1 MFAIHD
7 HKDDATHLK
16 VYLDEVPIE
25 MLLDTG
31 AALSIINTETF
42 RRIQQHSSTASL
54 RPSQARLQT
63 YTGQPIPVLGAAEF
77 TVRYGTT
84 EASLSAQVVDGAGP
98 NLLGRDWLNRLGV
111 TPGHVNL
118 VEHDTK
124 LKEVLDR
131 HADVFDGGLGC
142 LKDVQIDL
150 TMDEK
155 VKPKFFKPRTV
166 PFVWKAKVE
175 EELTRLEQQG
185 IISPV
190 KHSQWAAPIVP
201 VPKKDGSVRICGD
214 FKVTVNQ
221 ASLTEQYPL
230 PRAEDL
236 FADLSG
242 GKYFTKLDLSNAYL
256 QLPLSNAAKKYVTI
270 NTHKGLFQYNRLPF
284 GIASAPAIFQRTMET
299 LLRGQAGVS
308 VYVDDILVTGATVEE
323 HLRNLDA
330 VLGILENAGLR
341 LNKSKC
347 FFLRSRIEYLG
358 HIIDGDGL
366 HPTDEKV
373 TALKEAPP
381 PTNLTELRSF
391 LGIVNYYAKF
401 LPNLAT
407 TLTPLYRLLHKNTRW
422 VWTDQQER
430 AFQQAKEA
438 LQTDSVLAHYDS
450 TKPLLLACDASE
462 YGIGAVLSHILED
475 GQEKPIAY
483 TSRTLNS
490 AERGYSQLEREG
502 LAIVHAVKK
511 FHNYIYGRRFTIES
525 DHQPLSHLFSESK
538 GIPVMASARIQRW
551 ALTLA
556 AYQYNIRY
564 KPGKTLNNADALS
577 RLPRPVT
584 TTDDCSPAEHTHL
597 ICHLSSTSIDAGR
610 IKQWTA
616 RDPLLSQVLRYVQT
630 GWPNELPDEKYKPF
644 VSRKDELSSLN
655 GCILWGSRIVIPPQG
670 RTFALQE
677 LHDTHPGCS
686 KMKSLARNYI
696 WWPHMDAAIEAT
708 VKECQTCQ
716 QSRPSPPIAPLHP
729 WEWPSQPWSR
739 IHLDFAGP
747 FKGSMYLVLVDAHSK
762 WMDVHP
768 MQSITSAK
776 TIEKLR
782 IIFANH
788 GLPHKVVTDNGPSFT
803 SAEFRDFMTNN
814 GIVHIKS
821 APYHPATNGLAE
833 RAVQTFKKGISG
845 GAVQEK
851 ISKFLF
857 MYRVTPHSVIGV
869 PPSELL
875 HGRRLRCR
883 LDNWYPDISQK
894 VGNLQDKQKQ
904 THDKASPQRSFSVG
918 DLVFAENFTGTPPRW
933 LPGTVVMVTGPLSY

>member
-1 MFAIHD
+1 M
-7 HKDDATHLK
+7 
-16 VYLDEVPIE
+16 
-25 MLLDTG
+25 
-31 AALSIINTETF
+31 
-42 RRIQQHSSTASL
+42 
-54 RPSQARLQT
+54 
-63 YTGQPIPVLGAAEF
+63 
-77 TVRYGTT
+77 
-84 EASLSAQVVDGAGP
+84 
-98 NLLGRDWLNRLGV
+98 
-111 TPGHVNL
+111 NL

-142 LKDVQIDL
+142 LKNVQIDL

-230 PRAEDL
+230 PRAENL

-242 GKYFTKLDLSNAYL
+242 GKYFTKLDLSNVYL

-270 NTHKGLFQYNRLPF
+270 NTYKGLFQYNRLPF

-330 VLGILENAGLR
+330 VLGILENARLR

-381 PTNLTELRSF
+381 PTNLTELLSF

-462 YGIGAVLSHILED
+462 YGIGHTFS
-475 GQEKPIAY
+475 K
-483 TSRTLNS
+483 T
-490 AERGYSQLEREG
+490 
-502 LAIVHAVKK
+502 
-511 FHNYIYGRRFTIES
+511 GRRN
-525 DHQPLSHLFSESK
+525 LL
-538 GIPVMASARIQRW
+538 
-551 ALTLA
+551 LT
-556 AYQYNIRY
+556 R
-564 KPGKTLNNADALS
+564 PG
-577 RLPRPVT
+577 
-584 TTDDCSPAEHTHL
+584 H
-597 ICHLSSTSIDAGR
+597 
-610 IKQWTA
+610 
-616 RDPLLSQVLRYVQT
+616 
-630 GWPNELPDEKYKPF
+630 
-644 VSRKDELSSLN
+644 
-655 GCILWGSRIVIPPQG
+655 
-670 RTFALQE
+670 
-677 LHDTHPGCS
+677 
-686 KMKSLARNYI
+686 
-696 WWPHMDAAIEAT
+696 
-708 VKECQTCQ
+708 
-716 QSRPSPPIAPLHP
+716 
-729 WEWPSQPWSR
+729 
-739 IHLDFAGP
+739 
-747 FKGSMYLVLVDAHSK
+747 
-762 WMDVHP
+762 
-768 MQSITSAK
+768 
-776 TIEKLR
+776 
-782 IIFANH
+782 
-788 GLPHKVVTDNGPSFT
+788 
-803 SAEFRDFMTNN
+803 
-814 GIVHIKS
+814 
-821 APYHPATNGLAE
+821 
-833 RAVQTFKKGISG
+833 
-845 GAVQEK
+845 
-851 ISKFLF
+851 
-857 MYRVTPHSVIGV
+857 
-869 PPSELL
+869 
-875 HGRRLRCR
+875 
-883 LDNWYPDISQK
+883 
-894 VGNLQDKQKQ
+894 
-904 THDKASPQRSFSVG
+904 
-918 DLVFAENFTGTPPRW
+918 
-933 LPGTVVMVTGPLSY
+933 